1 MAEVELANAIA
12 QAKAKSGTAV
22 IMAVQTGEILALAT
36 NPSFDSNDP
45 NSANPDDL
53 GNRAVS
59 DAYEPGSV
67 QKVLTMAA
75 LLDAG
80 VITADTQVEVPESI
94 ISGGAPIRDAWTH
107 DTLHLT
113 ARGVLAQSSNVGT
126 VQLARQMDK
135 AALANYLA
143 SFGLGNSTDIELPG
157 ESGGTMGLLPGT
169 DMADY
174 TCDQISRSEEHV

>member
-1 MAEVELANAIA
+1 M
-12 QAKAKSGTAV
+12 
-22 IMAVQTGEILALAT
+22 AT

-80 VITADTQVEVPESI
+80 VITADTQV
-94 ISGGAPIRDAWTH
+94 GC
-107 DTLHLT
+107 
-113 ARGVLAQSSNVGT
+113 QSAERYN
-126 VQLARQMDK
+126 
-135 AALANYLA
+135 
-143 SFGLGNSTDIELPG
+143 F
-157 ESGGTMGLLPGT
+157 
-169 DMADY
+169 
-174 TCDQISRSEEHV
+174 

>member
-1 MAEVELANAIA
+1 M
-12 QAKAKSGTAV
+12 T
-22 IMAVQTGEILALAT
+22 
-36 NPSFDSNDP
+36 
-45 NSANPDDL
+45 
-53 GNRAVS
+53 
-59 DAYEPGSV
+59 
-67 QKVLTMAA
+67 A

-107 DTLHLT
+107 GTLHLT

-143 SFGLGNSTDIELPG
+143 SFGLGNSTDIELPD

-169 DMADY
+169 NMADY
-174 TCDQISRSEEHV
+174 TRDQI